1 MMAEASMKFSK
12 SIALVAVTLLSSVVT
27 QSAAQ
32 TSTAAWPNRA
42 VTLVI
47 PFPPGGPTDL
57 IGRVLAKQLTAQLG
71 QSVVV
76 ENKAGANGNIGGQ
89 AVANAKPDGYTAL
102 YNTSSLALSPSL
114 YKNLNYSPTKDLTPV
129 SSTAIVPLMLLVNNN
144 VPVNTIQEFVAYAKQ
159 NPGKLSYSSG
169 GNGNITHLAA
179 FLLLQAMGLQAT
191 HVPYKGSAPAMVD
204 LMGRQ
209 VEFSTNTINDSM
221 LLVRD
226 KRLKGLAITS
236 IKRSSAMPEVPT
248 VSETILKDFD
258 MGAWQGV
265 MMPAGTDPAIVNSF
279 STEIRKAL
287 QNPAVLKQ
295 LDDQGAQVLGSTP
308 EQYAQYLASEIKR
321 FADVVKA
328 AGVTVE

>member
-1 MMAEASMKFSK
+1 MKHPKKITF
-12 SIALVAVTLLSSVVT
+12 AAMTLLLSVAAPSS
-27 QSAAQ
+27 AQ
-32 TSTAAWPNRA
+32 PNTADWPTRT

-57 IGRVLAKQLTAQLG
+57 SGRMLAKQLTAQLG

-144 VPVNTIQEFVAYAKQ
+144 VPVNTIQEFVAYAKK

-179 FLLLQAMGLQAT
+179 FLLLQAMGLEAT

-204 LMGRQ
+204 LMGGQ

-226 KRLKGLAITS
+226 KRLKGLAVTS
-236 IKRSSAMPEVPT
+236 AKRSSALPDVPT
-248 VSETILKDFD
+248 VSETVLKDFD

-265 MMPAGTDPAIVNSF
+265 MMPAGTDPKIVNAL

-287 QNPAVLKQ
+287 QDPAMLKQ
-295 LDDQGAQVLGSTP
+295 LDAQGAQVLGSTP

-321 FADVVKA
+321 FAEVVKA

>member
-1 MMAEASMKFSK
+1 MHCSK
-12 SIALVAVTLLSSVVT
+12 VLALLALPFLLADVGVSWA
-27 QSAAQ
+27 QANANAAD
-32 TSTAAWPNRA
+32 WPNRP
-42 VTLVI
+42 VTLVV

-57 IGRVLAKQLTAQLG
+57 IARVLAKQLTTQLG

-89 AVANAKPDGYTAL
+89 AVANARPDGYTAL

-129 SSTAIVPLMLLVNNN
+129 SSTAIVPLMVLVNNN
-144 VPVNTIQEFVAYAKQ
+144 VPVSTIEEFVAYAKK

-169 GNGNITHLAA
+169 GNGNITHLGA
-179 FLLLQAMGLQAT
+179 FLITQAMGIQAT
-191 HVPYKGSAPAMVD
+191 HIPYKGSAPAMVD
-204 LMGRQ
+204 LMGGQ

-226 KRLKGLAITS
+226 KRLKGLAVTS
-236 IKRSSAMPEVPT
+236 AKRSSALPEVPT
-248 VSETILKDFD
+248 ISETILKDFD

-265 MMPAGTDPAIVNSF
+265 MMPAGTDSVVVNKF
-279 STEIRKAL
+279 SSEIRKAL
-287 QNPAVLKQ
+287 QNPVVLKQ

-308 EQYAQYLASEIKR
+308 EQYGQYLASEIKR
-321 FADVVKA
+321 FGEVVKA

>member
-1 MMAEASMKFSK
+1 M
-12 SIALVAVTLLSSVVT
+12 TLLLSVAAPSSA
-27 QSAAQ
+27 QSNAAD
-32 TSTAAWPNRA
+32 WPTRA

-57 IGRVLAKQLTAQLG
+57 IGRMLAKQLTAQLG

-144 VPVNTIQEFVAYAKQ
+144 VPVNTIQEFVAYAKK

-179 FLLLQAMGLQAT
+179 FLLLQAMGLEAT

-204 LMGRQ
+204 LMGGQ

-226 KRLKGLAITS
+226 KRLKGLAVTS
-236 IKRSSAMPEVPT
+236 AKRSSALPDVPT
-248 VSETILKDFD
+248 VSETVLKDFD

-265 MMPAGTDPAIVNSF
+265 MMPAGTDPKIVNVL

-287 QNPAVLKQ
+287 QDPAMLKQ
-295 LDDQGAQVLGSTP
+295 LDAQGAQVLGSTP
-308 EQYAQYLASEIKR
+308 EQYAQYLANEIKR
-321 FADVVKA
+321 FAEVVKA

>member
-1 MMAEASMKFSK
+1 MKRSK
-12 SIALVAVTLLSSVVT
+12 RIALVAITMLLSAIS
-27 QSAAQ
+27 QSYAQ
-32 TSTAAWPNRA
+32 PSTFDWPTRA

-129 SSTAIVPLMLLVNNN
+129 SSTAIVPLMLLVNNKL
-144 VPVNTIQEFVAYAKQ
+144 PVNTIEEFVAYAKK
-159 NPGKLSYSSG
+159 NPDKLSYSSG

-179 FLLLQAMGLQAT
+179 FLLLQALGLEAT

-204 LMGRQ
+204 LMGGQ

-226 KRLKGLAITS
+226 KRLKGLAVTS
-236 IKRSSAMPEVPT
+236 TKRSSALPDVPT
-248 VSETILKDFD
+248 VSETVLKDFD

-265 MMPAGTDPAIVNSF
+265 MMPAGTDPAIVTRL
-279 STEIRKAL
+279 STEIRQAL

-295 LDDQGAQVLGSTP
+295 LDGQGALVLGSTP

-321 FADVVKA
+321 FAEVVKA

>member
-1 MMAEASMKFSK
+1 MKYSKTITFAALTLFMA
-12 SIALVAVTLLSSVVT
+12 IAAPSS
-27 QSAAQ
+27 AQ
-32 TSTAAWPNRA
+32 PSSGAWPNRA

-144 VPVNTIQEFVAYAKQ
+144 VPVNTIQEFVTYAKQ

-204 LMGRQ
+204 LMGGQ

-236 IKRSSAMPEVPT
+236 TKRSSAMPDVPT

-265 MMPAGTDPAIVNSF
+265 MMPAGTDPAIVNTF

>member
-1 MMAEASMKFSK
+1 MKYSK
-12 SIALVAVTLLSSVVT
+12 TITFTALTLLMAVAAPSS
-27 QSAAQ
+27 AQ
-32 TSTAAWPNRA
+32 PSSGAWPNRA

-144 VPVNTIQEFVAYAKQ
+144 VPVNTIQEFVTYAKQ

-204 LMGRQ
+204 LMGGQ

-236 IKRSSAMPEVPT
+236 TKRSSAMPDVPT

-265 MMPAGTDPAIVNSF
+265 MMPTGTDPTIVNTF

-321 FADVVKA
+321 FAEVVKA

>member
-1 MMAEASMKFSK
+1 MKHSK
-12 SIALVAVTLLSSVVT
+12 TLTFTAITLLIAVVAPSS
-27 QSAAQ
+27 AQ
-32 TSTAAWPNRA
+32 PSKADWPNRA

-57 IGRVLAKQLTAQLG
+57 IARVLAKQLTAQLG

-129 SSTAIVPLMLLVNNN
+129 SSTAVVPLMLLVNNN
-144 VPVNTIQEFVAYAKQ
+144 VPVNTIQEFVAYAKK

-179 FLLLQAMGLQAT
+179 FLLLQAMGLEAT

-204 LMGRQ
+204 LMGGQ

-226 KRLKGLAITS
+226 KRLKGLAVTS
-236 IKRSSAMPEVPT
+236 AKRSSALPDVPT
-248 VSETILKDFD
+248 VSETVLKDFD

-265 MMPAGTDPAIVNSF
+265 MMPVGTDPKIVNAL

-287 QNPAVLKQ
+287 QDPAMLKQ
-295 LDDQGAQVLGSTP
+295 LDAQGAQVLGSTP
-308 EQYAQYLASEIKR
+308 EQYSQYLASEIKR
-321 FADVVKA
+321 FAEVVKA

>member
-1 MMAEASMKFSK
+1 MKHSK
-12 SIALVAVTLLSSVVT
+12 TIAFTVMTLLMAVAAPSS
-27 QSAAQ
+27 AQ
-32 TSTAAWPNRA
+32 PSKADWPNRA

-71 QSVVV
+71 HSVVV

-159 NPGKLSYSSG
+159 NSGKLSYSSG

-204 LMGRQ
+204 LMGGQ

-265 MMPAGTDPAIVNSF
+265 MMPAGTDPAIVNSL

-321 FADVVKA
+321 FAEVVKA

>member
-1 MMAEASMKFSK
+1 MKHSK
-12 SIALVAVTLLSSVVT
+12 KITFAAITLLLSVAAPSS
-27 QSAAQ
+27 AQ
-32 TSTAAWPNRA
+32 PSTTDWPTRA

-57 IGRVLAKQLTAQLG
+57 IGRMLAKQLTAQLG

-89 AVANAKPDGYTAL
+89 TVANAKPDGYTAL

-169 GNGNITHLAA
+169 GNGNVTHLAA
-179 FLLLQAMGLQAT
+179 FLLLQALGLEAT

-204 LMGRQ
+204 LMGGQ

-226 KRLKGLAITS
+226 KRLKGLAVTS
-236 IKRSSAMPEVPT
+236 AKRSSALPDVPT
-248 VSETILKDFD
+248 VSETVLKDFD

-265 MMPAGTDPAIVNSF
+265 MMPAGTDPKIVNAL

-287 QNPAVLKQ
+287 QDPAMLKQ
-295 LDDQGAQVLGSTP
+295 LDAQGAQVLGSTP

-321 FADVVKA
+321 FAEVVKA

>member
-1 MMAEASMKFSK
+1 MKYSKTITFTALTLFMA
-12 SIALVAVTLLSSVVT
+12 VAAPSS
-27 QSAAQ
+27 AQ
-32 TSTAAWPNRA
+32 PSSAAWPNRA

-144 VPVNTIQEFVAYAKQ
+144 VPVNTIQEFVTYAKQ

-204 LMGRQ
+204 LMGGQ

-236 IKRSSAMPEVPT
+236 TKRSSAMPDVPT

-265 MMPAGTDPAIVNSF
+265 MMPTGTDPTIVNTF

-321 FADVVKA
+321 FAEVVKA

>member
-1 MMAEASMKFSK
+1 MKRSK
-12 SIALVAVTLLSSVVT
+12 LIAFVALTALLSVAE
-27 QSAAQ
+27 QSSAQ
-32 TSTAAWPNRA
+32 PTPAVWPNRA

-57 IGRVLAKQLTAQLG
+57 IARVLAKHLTAQLG
-71 QSVVV
+71 QPVVV
-76 ENKAGANGNIGGQ
+76 ENKAGANANIGGQ

-129 SSTAIVPLMLLVNNN
+129 SSTAVVPLMLLVNNN

-159 NPGKLSYSSG
+159 NPGKLSYSSA

-179 FLLLQAMGLQAT
+179 FLLLQALGLEAT
-191 HVPYKGSAPAMVD
+191 HIPYKGSAPAMVD
-204 LMGRQ
+204 LMGGQ

-226 KRLKGLAITS
+226 KRLKGLAVTS
-236 IKRSSAMPEVPT
+236 AKRSSALPDVPT
-248 VSETILKDFD
+248 VSETVLKDFD

-265 MMPAGTDPAIVNSF
+265 MMPAGTDPAIVNTF
-279 STEIRKAL
+279 SSEIRKAL
-287 QNPAVLKQ
+287 QNPVVLKQ

-321 FADVVKA
+321 FAEVVKA
-328 AGVTVE
+328 AGVTLE

>member
-1 MMAEASMKFSK
+1 MKHSK
-12 SIALVAVTLLSSVVT
+12 KITFAAMTLLLSVAAPSS
-27 QSAAQ
+27 AQ
-32 TSTAAWPNRA
+32 PNTADWPTRA

-144 VPVNTIQEFVAYAKQ
+144 VPVNTIQEFVAYAKK

-179 FLLLQAMGLQAT
+179 FLLLQALGLEAT

-204 LMGRQ
+204 LMGGQ

-226 KRLKGLAITS
+226 KRLKGLAVTS
-236 IKRSSAMPEVPT
+236 AKRSSALPDVPT
-248 VSETILKDFD
+248 VSETVLKDFD

-265 MMPAGTDPAIVNSF
+265 MMPAGTDPKIVNAF
-279 STEIRKAL
+279 SAEIRKAL
-287 QNPAVLKQ
+287 QDSAMLKQ
-295 LDDQGAQVLGSTP
+295 LDAQGAQVLGSTP

-321 FADVVKA
+321 FAEFVKA

>member
-1 MMAEASMKFSK
+1 MKRSK
-12 SIALVAVTLLSSVVT
+12 RIALVALTMLLSAAS
-27 QSAAQ
+27 QSSAQ
-32 TSTAAWPNRA
+32 PSTFDWPTRA

-129 SSTAIVPLMLLVNNN
+129 SSTAIVPLMLLVNNKL
-144 VPVNTIQEFVAYAKQ
+144 PVNTIEEFVAYAKK

-179 FLLLQAMGLQAT
+179 FLLLQAMGLEAT

-204 LMGRQ
+204 LMGGQ

-226 KRLKGLAITS
+226 KRLKGLAVTS
-236 IKRSSAMPEVPT
+236 TKRSSALPDVPT
-248 VSETILKDFD
+248 VSETVLKDFD

-265 MMPAGTDPAIVNSF
+265 MMPAGTDPAIVTRL
-279 STEIRKAL
+279 STEIRQAL

-295 LDDQGAQVLGSTP
+295 LDDQGALVLGSTP

-321 FADVVKA
+321 FAEVVKA

>member
-1 MMAEASMKFSK
+1 MKFSK

-32 TSTAAWPNRA
+32 TNHAAWPNRA

-204 LMGRQ
+204 LMGGQ

-295 LDDQGAQVLGSTP
+295 LDDQGAQALGSTP

-321 FADVVKA
+321 FAEVVKA

>member
-1 MMAEASMKFSK
+1 MKFSK

-27 QSAAQ
+27 PSAAQ
-32 TSTAAWPNRA
+32 TSHAAWPNRA

-204 LMGRQ
+204 LMGGQ

-321 FADVVKA
+321 FAEVVKA

>member
-204 LMGRQ
+204 LMGGQ

>member
-1 MMAEASMKFSK
+1 MKRSK
-12 SIALVAVTLLSSVVT
+12 RIALVALTMLLSAAS
-27 QSAAQ
+27 QSSAQ
-32 TSTAAWPNRA
+32 PSTFDWPTRA

-129 SSTAIVPLMLLVNNN
+129 SSTAIVPLMLLVNNK
-144 VPVNTIQEFVAYAKQ
+144 VPVNTIEEFVAYAKK

-179 FLLLQAMGLQAT
+179 FLLLQAMGLEAT

-204 LMGRQ
+204 LMGGQ

-226 KRLKGLAITS
+226 KRLKGLAVTS
-236 IKRSSAMPEVPT
+236 TKRSSALPDVPT
-248 VSETILKDFD
+248 VSETVLKDFD

-265 MMPAGTDPAIVNSF
+265 MMPAGTDPAIVTRL
-279 STEIRKAL
+279 STEIRQAL

-295 LDDQGAQVLGSTP
+295 LDDQGALVLGSTP

-321 FADVVKA
+321 FAEVVKA

>member
-1 MMAEASMKFSK
+1 MKHPKKITF
-12 SIALVAVTLLSSVVT
+12 AAMTLLLSVAAPSS
-27 QSAAQ
+27 AQ
-32 TSTAAWPNRA
+32 PNTADWPTRT

-57 IGRVLAKQLTAQLG
+57 IGRMLAKQLTAQLG

-144 VPVNTIQEFVAYAKQ
+144 VPVNTIQEFVAYAKK

-179 FLLLQAMGLQAT
+179 FLLLQAMGLEAT

-204 LMGRQ
+204 LMGGQ

-226 KRLKGLAITS
+226 KRLKGLAVTS
-236 IKRSSAMPEVPT
+236 AKRSSALPDVPT
-248 VSETILKDFD
+248 VSETVLKDFD

-265 MMPAGTDPAIVNSF
+265 MMPAGTDPKIVNAF
-279 STEIRKAL
+279 SAEIRKAL
-287 QNPAVLKQ
+287 QDSAMLKQ
-295 LDDQGAQVLGSTP
+295 LDAQGAQVLGSTP

-321 FADVVKA
+321 FAEVVKA

>member
-1 MMAEASMKFSK
+1 MKFSK

-204 LMGRQ
+204 LMGGQ

-236 IKRSSAMPEVPT
+236 VKRSSAMPEVPT

-321 FADVVKA
+321 FAEVVKA

>member
-1 MMAEASMKFSK
+1 MKYSK
-12 SIALVAVTLLSSVVT
+12 TITLAAMTLLMAVAAPSS
-27 QSAAQ
+27 AQ
-32 TSTAAWPNRA
+32 PSKADWPNRA

-57 IGRVLAKQLTAQLG
+57 IARLLAKQLTAQLG

-179 FLLLQAMGLQAT
+179 FLLLQAMGLEAT

-204 LMGRQ
+204 LMGGQ
-209 VEFSTNTINDSM
+209 VQFSTNTINDSM

-226 KRLKGLAITS
+226 KRLKGLALTS
-236 IKRSSAMPEVPT
+236 AKRSSALPDVPT
-248 VSETILKDFD
+248 VSETVLKDFD

-265 MMPAGTDPAIVNSF
+265 MMPAGTDPMIVNSL

-321 FADVVKA
+321 FAEVVKA

>member
-1 MMAEASMKFSK
+1 MAEASMKFSK
-12 SIALVAVTLLSSVVT
+12 SIALVAVTLLSSIVT

-295 LDDQGAQVLGSTP
+295 LDDQCAQVLGSTP

>member
-1 MMAEASMKFSK
+1 MKHSKTMMFTA
-12 SIALVAVTLLSSVVT
+12 ITLLMTVAASS
-27 QSAAQ
+27 SAQPSKAD
-32 TSTAAWPNRA
+32 WPNRA

-204 LMGRQ
+204 LMGGQ

-265 MMPAGTDPAIVNSF
+265 MMPAGTDPAIVNSL

-321 FADVVKA
+321 FAEVVKA

>member
-1 MMAEASMKFSK
+1 MKHSKKITFAAMTLVMAVAAPSSAQSSK
-12 SIALVAVTLLSSVVT
+12 AD
-27 QSAAQ
+27 
-32 TSTAAWPNRA
+32 WPNRA

-71 QSVVV
+71 QPFVV
-76 ENKAGANGNIGGQ
+76 ENKAGANANIGGQ

-129 SSTAIVPLMLLVNNN
+129 SSTAVVPLILLVSNN

-159 NPGKLSYSSG
+159 NPGKLSYGSA

-179 FLLLQAMGLQAT
+179 FLLLQAMGLEAT
-191 HVPYKGSAPAMVD
+191 LVPYKGSAPAMVD
-204 LMGRQ
+204 LMGGQ
-209 VEFSTNTINDSM
+209 VQFSTNTINDS
-221 LLVRD
+221 LPLVRD
-226 KRLKGLAITS
+226 KRLKGLAVTS
-236 IKRSSAMPEVPT
+236 AKRSSALPDVPT
-248 VSETILKDFD
+248 VSETVLKDFD

-265 MMPAGTDPAIVNSF
+265 MMPAGTDPVIVNRLSL
-279 STEIRKAL
+279 EIRKAL
-287 QNPAVLKQ
+287 QEPAVLKQ
-295 LDDQGAQVLGSTP
+295 LDDQGAQALGSTP

-321 FADVVKA
+321 FAEVVKA
-328 AGVTVE
+328 AGVTLE